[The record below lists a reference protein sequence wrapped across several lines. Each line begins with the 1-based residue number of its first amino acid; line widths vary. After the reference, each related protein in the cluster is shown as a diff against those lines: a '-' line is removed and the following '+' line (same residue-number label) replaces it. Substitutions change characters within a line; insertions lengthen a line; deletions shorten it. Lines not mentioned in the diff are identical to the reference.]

1 MSSPLTTPLH
11 YIYIYI
17 YTYIHIVCP
26 MTHWSVCH
34 RLYGSEWF
42 RTTWVTK
49 ALLRT
54 VLLPSLI
61 VRPIAFKTLHTPKRF
76 KRTFTYDVTDTQ
88 SANVRGN
95 PRRQETKRHLSFTR
109 RSFESL
115 MCFGSCFTT
124 LAVIHVSDVCCTHS
138 QSHTVT

>member
-1 MSSPLTTPLH
+1 MSPISLH
-11 YIYIYI
+11 VNSFTSVYLNQRQM
-17 YTYIHIVCP
+17 P

-34 RLYGSEWF
+34 RLFGSEWF

-49 ALLRT
+49 ELLRT

-61 VRPIAFKTLHTPKRF
+61 VRRLAFKTLHTHKRF
-76 KRTFTYDVTDTQ
+76 KRTLIYYVADTQ
-88 SANVRGN
+88 PANVGGN
-95 PRRQETKRHLSFTR
+95 PRRQETKRHLSVSR
-109 RSFESL
+109 CSFESL

-124 LAVIHVSDVCCTHS
+124 LAVIHVSDVCRTHS